1 MSCLKSVKDTFRAQE
16 ESWDFSQVASAKK
29 GASARVEGRISWFFS
44 SCGWVLSSYDG
55 DLRDPLLWPQE
66 RPVSMR
72 VAGASWDSS
81 PIGDEA

>member
-55 DLRDPLLWPQE
+55 DLRDPLLGPQGD
-66 RPVSMR
+66 PVSTQ
-72 VAGASWDSS
+72 VARGLWGFLCS
-81 PIGDEA
+81 I